1 MTANK
6 AGIRL
11 TLDDGTD
18 LAKKIDPRFLELTLV
33 EKRGG
38 EADEL
43 SLTLHNHD
51 GQLKAPETGRYIRLA
66 LGWESGDDVTIGLVD
81 KGRFASTKWK
91 KADHPTRS
99 RSAPAR
105 PTSPAPAASD
115 G

>member
-6 AGIRL
+6 AGIASPSTTAL
-11 TLDDGTD
+11 
-18 LAKKIDPRFLELTLV
+18 IWPRRSTRASSNSPLSKSV
-33 EKRGG
+33 G